1 MVFAGARRRLWPPCA
16 LVSPAGVVEALLGA
30 HVVAANLPGHLKLLQ
45 MNPEENLSEGD
56 AWVVEIGWGDDG
68 R

>member
-1 MVFAGARRRLWPPCA
+1 MA
-16 LVSPAGVVEALLGA
+16 ALLGA
-30 HVVAANLPGHLKLLQ
+30 HVVAANLPGHLRLLQ

-56 AWVVEIGWGDDG
+56 AWVVELGWGDDG